1 MKIEKVSYS
10 SSLGIQIAAINFA
23 TKYRHKVFGDAKL
36 KMRVMQSFKETEI
49 AHGKR
54 TGMKLLEVGIDID
67 HVHLVA
73 QWGPG
78 IPLSEI
84 MRLIKGRSARDVF
97 KNFPK
102 LKEEKFWGGHFWSPS
117 YHFLTTGPSDLKHHL
132 EYVKTQGGRKL
143 PMPGPSQTKL
153 DAYIG

>member
-10 SSLGIQIAAINFA
+10 SSLGIQVAAINFA
-23 TKYRHKVFGDAKL
+23 TKYRHKVFGNAKL
-36 KMRVMQSFKETEI
+36 KMKVMQSFKETEI
-49 AHGKR
+49 AHSKR

-67 HVHLVA
+67 HVHLVV

-78 IPLSEI
+78 IPLSRI
-84 MRLIKGRSARDVF
+84 MQLIKGRSAKDVF
-97 KNFPK
+97 NSFPK

-132 EYVKTQGGRKL
+132 DYVKSQGKPRW
-143 PMPGPSQTKL
+143 PIPGQNQMKL
-153 DAYIG
+153 DAYVV